1 MTLAKAPPNRRP
13 YHRHGRGVVD
23 RALPYLLERI
33 KDVVI
38 PEEDLSPV
46 ERAAREWR
54 WEVLTDL
61 GGLDNVSAARMAL
74 LDAATGTK
82 IILDSLDM
90 YVFELAGIS
99 GLVNRRN
106 RKVATVVTD
115 RMRVADSLARQL
127 HTLGLERR
135 RQQEPSLNEYVQK
148 NYSESKRPGG
158 KEKENPNGH

>member
-1 MTLAKAPPNRRP
+1 
-13 YHRHGRGVVD
+13 
-23 RALPYLLERI
+23 
-33 KDVVI
+33 
-38 PEEDLSPV
+38 
-46 ERAAREWR
+46 
-54 WEVLTDL
+54 
-61 GGLDNVSAARMAL
+61 MAL

-90 YVFELAGIS
+90 YVFELAGIA

-148 NYSESKRPGG
+148 NYSESKRSGG

>member
-1 MTLAKAPPNRRP
+1 MAV
-13 YHRHGRGVVD
+13 G
-23 RALPYLLERI
+23 
-33 KDVVI
+33 
-38 PEEDLSPV
+38 V

-54 WEVLTDL
+54 WEVLADL

-90 YVFELAGIS
+90 YVFELAGIA

-158 KEKENPNGH
+158 KEKENQNGH